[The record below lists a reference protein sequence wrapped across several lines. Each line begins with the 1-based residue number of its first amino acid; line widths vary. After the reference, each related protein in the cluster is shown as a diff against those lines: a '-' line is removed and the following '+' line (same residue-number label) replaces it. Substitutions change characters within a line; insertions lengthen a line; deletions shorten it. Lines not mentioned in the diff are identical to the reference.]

1 MGISENLGFGVEALC
16 KKKASAASEPFSKP
30 FYATSNGKTSKK
42 IKAPQL
48 PGSLSIEEVGELT

>member
-16 KKKASAASEPFSKP
+16 KKKRLQHQSHSLNPSTRRQMGKP
-30 FYATSNGKTSKK
+30 QK